1 MAKQTREC
9 YYSSV
14 HKTRARTDVRN
25 AKDGHQDTMGRAP
38 LRSSKGKPLDGPS
51 PLIATWMLMV
61 THLRRVEEIAK
72 KRGINMAQVAVAWTL
87 AKDAVT
93 APIVGST
100 KLQNLEDIIGT
111 SRWM

>member
-1 MAKQTREC
+1 
-9 YYSSV
+9 
-14 HKTRARTDVRN
+14 
-25 AKDGHQDTMGRAP
+25 MGRVP
-38 LRSSKGKPLDGPS
+38 LKSSKGKLLDGPNT
-51 PLIATWMLMV
+51 LIATWMLMV
-61 THLRRVEEIAK
+61 TYFRRVEEVAK

-111 SRWM
+111 SRRM